1 MNSRK
6 FEMGKNASKI
16 YDYLVKQAHA
26 PEAFGV
32 ISKSVPEMAAAVG
45 ISPRTV
51 DNALRDLKK
60 DGLVLER
67 RHRLTRIKLPGSS
80 KRRED
85 LRGVDLSGQDLRG
98 VDWNGEN
105 LSGANLKGAD
115 LAGARLAH
123 AQLTNTCLDD
133 ANLKGAFMRG
143 AQFFNTTF
151 CGASLRGTSLRKAQ
165 FYATS
170 FKDATLHGVDAYGS
184 SAFHVNFKNASIQ
197 DLQVGAPLMPGSLWK
212 AIEVSEVQ
220 IAGIK
225 GFAHMHSL
233 LGQLVDFTMRGNT
246 NAPFVGGYIEAE
258 RYGCWE
264 EGHARI
270 AKNYADFFVEW
281 IRRWRQPDVDSN
293 TRIFSELALEQL
305 CRCLDGGCVADS
317 WSELMRFRALMP
329 RQWRTYVAIR
339 YRRSAGRKVR
349 SGSVLSQNELAFYD
363 ILPTAV
369 WPSDQDAAQKI
380 LSMYSEKKWH
390 GIRRAIDRV
399 GPLSPSQIASLMHQI
414 DMRVDSEITED
425 AGQEVAEAAG

>member
-1 MNSRK
+1 
-6 FEMGKNASKI
+6 MGKNASKI

-26 PEAFGV
+26 PQAFGV
-32 ISKSVPEMAAAVG
+32 ISKSVPEMASAVG

-67 RHRLTRIKLPGSS
+67 KHRLTRIKLPNSNG
-80 KRRED
+80 RRED
-85 LRGVDLSGQDLRG
+85 LRGADFSGQNLRG
-98 VDWNGEN
+98 VDWNGED

-123 AQLTNTCLDD
+123 TQLTNACFDD
-133 ANLKGAFMRG
+133 ANLKDAFMRG
-143 AQFFNTTF
+143 AQLFNASF

-165 FYATS
+165 FHSTS
-170 FKDATLHGVDAYGS
+170 FQDATLHDVDAYGS
-184 SAFHVNFKNASIQ
+184 SAFNVDFKNASIR
-197 DLQVGAPLMPGSLWK
+197 DLSVGAPLMPGSLWK
-212 AIEVSEVQ
+212 AIAVSEVQ
-220 IAGIK
+220 IVGIN

-233 LGQLVDFTMRGNT
+233 LGQLLDFTMCGNT
-246 NAPFVGGYIEAE
+246 NTPFVGGYIEAE

-270 AKNYADFFVEW
+270 ARNYPDFFVEW

-305 CRCLDGGCVADS
+305 CRCLDGGCAADS
-317 WSELMRFRALMP
+317 WEELMRFRAIMP
-329 RQWRTYVAIR
+329 RQWHTYVAIR

-349 SGSVLSQNELAFYD
+349 SGSVMNHSELSFYD

-369 WPSDQDAAQKI
+369 WPSDEDAAQKI
-380 LSMYSEKKWH
+380 LSLYSEKEWH
-390 GIRRAIDRV
+390 GIRRTIDRAR
-399 GPLSPSQIASLMHQI
+399 PLSTSQIASLMHQI

-425 AGQEVAEAAG
+425 AGQERADAAG